1 MTIHLELEEGFGRA
15 WHRFITRRASPTF
28 EDAAVSLD
36 EVRRSL
42 LLHGQGGPVLDEVV
56 FADEESQ
63 DMAVAGDESPA
74 LGLRERLAEQ
84 ERKLIEEALRR
95 ARGNLSQA
103 AASLRIPRTTLLGRL
118 QRLAIRHPPA
128 GDTPA

>member
-1 MTIHLELEEGFGRA
+1 
-15 WHRFITRRASPTF
+15 
-28 EDAAVSLD
+28 
-36 EVRRSL
+36 
-42 LLHGQGGPVLDEVV
+42 
-56 FADEESQ
+56 
-63 DMAVAGDESPA
+63 MAVAGDEPPA